1 VNQVLTP
8 QPNEL
13 IRPPRSLS
21 TKLANEESL
30 LVAAE
35 MLSNARS
42 EEITATTVLG
52 TLGWDDANDVEA
64 LVADIAQE
72 FGLETRVRMH
82 VGSFSVR
89 FSRAS
94 HDGRPARL

>member
-1 VNQVLTP
+1 MNQVLAP
-8 QPNEL
+8 QLNEL
-13 IRPPRSLS
+13 IRPRYHS
-21 TKLANEESL
+21 TELANEESL

-42 EEITATTVLG
+42 EEITATTVVGILG
-52 TLGWDDANDVEA
+52 RDGAKDVEA
-64 LVADIAQE
+64 LVADIAEE
-72 FGLETRVRMH
+72 FGLDTRVRMQ

-94 HDGRPARL
+94 RAGRPARL